1 MSENSEQK
9 PKAVSNEDEIMRLA
23 GSPPLKTLLKLMI
36 GPLASQITSTLYGI
50 INTIWI
56 SKYVGEVGMAAV
68 ALDIAWEGIAR
79 GFGLFL
85 SVAASTQISSLFGKG
100 LFEDANQVV
109 CDLLRVAIICGI
121 IVPAILLPINKPL
134 SRWFGANEETV
145 DEAFQYI
152 LPQCA
157 GNFLTCIFLTNVG
170 FLQAEG
176 RTLLVGIIDFAAMG
190 VGMCA
195 LNPIFLGVIKTG
207 VAGPSYSTIIADG
220 VPGITLTILFFK
232 GKFGLKPDIKGLLKP
247 FSPHTKQA
255 IYVGSSQLVSQISI
269 CLPGIIV
276 RKLIGLSVPN
286 KRDYDLAM
294 AGFNV
299 LCRYCNITNCVV
311 LALTTGFMAAASYA
325 YAAKN
330 YKRYLRLSLHLNW
343 ISFLWSAITALIAIS
358 LPRQIS
364 SLFGSGE
371 EYLDWSEPMLKVTN
385 YGAFIMFARFTFQSM
400 LQAQQRG
407 VRAMIISFT
416 SNFAVTIAAS
426 YVLYFIDKHNVVQLM
441 YTYLIT
447 YLFGLIFGAILLIGP
462 FIDTIK
468 LSKTDQHDFNFD
480 FKNAENDDDISDSEE
495 AKSIP
500 EL

>member
-1 MSENSEQK
+1 MTTNREDVAK
-9 PKAVSNEDEIMRLA
+9 GGSNEDEIMRLA

-100 LFEDANQVV
+100 LFDEANQVV

-176 RTLLVGIIDFAAMG
+176 RTLLVGCIDFIAMG

-220 VPGITLTILFFK
+220 VPGIILTILFFK

-255 IYVGSSQLVSQISI
+255 IYVGSSQLVAQISI

-276 RKLIGLSVPN
+276 RKLIGLSVAN
-286 KRDYDLAM
+286 TREYDLAM

-299 LCRYCNITNCVV
+299 LCRYYNITTCVV
-311 LALTTGFMAAASYA
+311 LALTTGFVAAASYA
-325 YAAKN
+325 YSSQN
-330 YKRYLRLSLHLNW
+330 YARYLRLSIHLNW
-343 ISFLWSAITALIAIS
+343 VATVWCVVTGLIAVCI
-358 LPRQIS
+358 PAQIS
-364 SLFGSGE
+364 TIFGSGTDF
-371 EYLDWSEPMLKVTN
+371 LLWSEPMLRINGYSCFVT
-385 YGAFIMFARFTFQSM
+385 FACYTFQSM
-400 LQAQQRG
+400 LQALQSG
-407 VRAMIISFT
+407 FRAIVISFM
-416 SNFAVTIAAS
+416 SNIVMTIVGV
-426 YVLYFIDKHNVVQLM
+426 YILYFTNRHDAVRLM
-441 YTYLIT
+441 YVYIVA
-447 YLFGLIFGAILLIGP
+447 YGFGLVFGAILLIGP
-462 FIDTIK
+462 LINVIK
-468 LSKTDQHDFNFD
+468 LYREKIKYNEGEEVSDPNKKEIDAI
-480 FKNAENDDDISDSEE
+480 AE
-495 AKSIP
+495 
-500 EL
+500 L

>member
-1 MSENSEQK
+1 MVNSDNLQ
-9 PKAVSNEDEIMRLA
+9 NDEVMRLA
-23 GSPPLKTLLKLMI
+23 GNPPLKTLLTLMV
-36 GPLASQITSTLYGI
+36 GPLASQITSALYGI

-56 SKYVGEVGMAAV
+56 SKYVGEIGMSAV
-68 ALDIAWEGIAR
+68 ATDIAWEGIAR
-79 GFGLFL
+79 AFGLFL
-85 SVAASTQISSLFGKG
+85 LVAGSSQISALFGKQ
-100 LFEDANQVV
+100 LFQDAEQVI
-109 CDLLRVAIICGI
+109 CDLLRVAVICGC

-145 DEAFQYI
+145 EEAFEYI

-157 GNFLTCIFLTNVG
+157 GNVLTCIFLTSVG

-176 RTLLVGIIDFAAMG
+176 RTMLVGIIDFVSLG
-190 VGMCA
+190 VGMAC
-195 LNPIFLGVIKTG
+195 LNPLFLAVIKTG
-207 VAGPSYSTIIADG
+207 IAGPSYSTIIADG
-220 VPGITLTILFFK
+220 VPGITLVILYFT
-232 GKFGLKPDIKGLLKP
+232 GRFGVKPKLSGFLKP

-255 IYVGSSQLVSQISI
+255 LLVGSSQLVSQISLMI
-269 CLPGIIV
+269 PGIII
-276 RKLIGLSVPN
+276 RKLIGLSVAN
-286 KRDYDLAM
+286 SREYDLAM

-330 YKRYLRLSLHLNW
+330 YKRYLRISLHLNW
-343 ISFLWSAITALIAIS
+343 ISLLWSAITALIAIS

-385 YGAFIMFARFTFQSM
+385 YGAFIMFARFTFQAM

-416 SNFAVTIAAS
+416 SNFVVTIAAS
-426 YVLYFIDKHNVVQLM
+426 YVFYFIDKHNVVLLM
-441 YTYLIT
+441 YTYLAT
-447 YLFGLIFGAILLIGP
+447 YLFGLVFGAILLIGP
-462 FIDTIK
+462 LYDTLK
-468 LSKTDQHDFNFD
+468 LSKTDQHDFD
-480 FKNAENDDDISDSEE
+480 FSFKDSDEGDLSDSEE
-495 AKSIP
+495 AKGIP